1 MIQRGGLLTA
11 KLIESERQGIIFL
24 YLGISPF
31 PHQKKKRKRK
41 KKAYFFEFESRIF
54 QNIGPFKYVLHRKVN
69 SHDKINLIIYFKIL
83 IIELNV
89 SYVISIHV
97 KFHLNKKLIT
107 FQSINTRQNGQV
119 RSGLG

>member
-1 MIQRGGLLTA
+1 MMQRGGLLTG

-31 PHQKKKRKRK
+31 PQKTM
-41 KKAYFFEFESRIF
+41 AHFFEFESRIF

-69 SHDKINLIIYFKIL
+69 CHDKINLIIYFKNL
-83 IIELNV
+83 IIELNL

-97 KFHLNKKLIT
+97 KFHLNRKLIT
-107 FQSINTRQNGQV
+107 FQFINTRQNGRV
-119 RSGLG
+119 RSSLG

>member
-1 MIQRGGLLTA
+1 MMQRGGLLTG

-31 PHQKKKRKRK
+31 PQKTM
-41 KKAYFFEFESRIF
+41 AHFFEFESRIF
-54 QNIGPFKYVLHRKVN
+54 HNMGPFIYVLHRKVN
-69 SHDKINLIIYFKIL
+69 SLDKMNLIIYFKNL
-83 IIELNV
+83 IIIKLNI
-89 SYVISIHV
+89 SYDISIHV

>member
-31 PHQKKKRKRK
+31 PQKIM
-41 KKAYFFEFESRIF
+41 AHFFEFESRIF

-69 SHDKINLIIYFKIL
+69 SHDKISLIIYFKIL

-89 SYVISIHV
+89 PYVISIHV

-119 RSGLG
+119 RSCLG